1 MNLRSMLA
9 IAFAGVGAAAAILV
23 GVFSYQAASERINA
37 ELDRSL
43 LTTSAEVAAGATQIL
58 APSPVTRGLDDDDH
72 DEAQPMVAQAIAP
85 DGTVRPIGG
94 RPVRLTVDDAD
105 RALAAAGSL
114 GDHSYQDLTAA
125 PDDYRAITVAL
136 GPGRGAVQLGI
147 DVDESR
153 HVLRELATRITAV
166 SALVLIAAALAGWL
180 LARQITRRLVRL
192 TRVTEQVSDG
202 RLDDVAVPTG
212 GRDEVG
218 RLAASFD
225 RMLGRL
231 ADTRADQERLVQ
243 DAAHELRTPLTSL
256 RTNASVLRRFA
267 ELTPDARGRLLEDVD
282 GETRELTHLVDELVE
297 LATRR
302 YETEEP
308 APVEL
313 SDIVERAADR
323 VRHRS
328 GRTITVETDATALT
342 GQAKALERAVS
353 NLLENAV
360 KFAPDGAI
368 EVEICDG
375 RVQVLDR
382 GPGIGDEDAAR
393 VFDRF
398 HRAEGARSLP
408 GSGLGLA
415 IVREIALAHDGSVF
429 AGPRPGGGAVIG
441 FTVGA
446 DLLLPDSHPG
456 HVDG

>member
-1 MNLRSMLA
+1 MNLRSKLA
-9 IAFAGVGAAAAILV
+9 IAFAGVGAAVAILV
-23 GVFSYQAASERINA
+23 GAFSYQAASQRIDA

-58 APSPVTRGLDDDDH
+58 APSPVTRGPDDDDH
-72 DEAQPMVAQAIAP
+72 DEAQPMVAQAIAA
-85 DGTVRPIGG
+85 DGSVRPLGG
-94 RPVRLTVDDAD
+94 RPVRLAVGDED
-105 RALAAAGSL
+105 RALAATGTLADHRYTTFTAGH
-114 GDHSYQDLTAA
+114 DE
-125 PDDYRAITVAL
+125 YRVITVAL
-136 GPGRGAVQLGI
+136 GPGRGAIQLGI

-153 HVLRELATRITAV
+153 HVLSELAARITGV
-166 SALVLIAAALAGWL
+166 SALVLVAAALAGWL

-192 TRVTEQVSDG
+192 TDVTEQVSDG

-218 RLAASFD
+218 RLATSFD

-231 ADTRADQERLVQ
+231 ADARADQDRLVQ

-267 ELTPDARGRLLEDVD
+267 ELTPESRARLLHDVD
-282 GETRELTHLVDELVE
+282 GETRELTHLIDELVE

-302 YETEEP
+302 YQSEEP

-313 SDIVERAADR
+313 GAVAGRAADR
-323 VRHRS
+323 VRRRS
-328 GRTITVETDATALT
+328 GRTISVQADGSALT

-360 KFAPDGAI
+360 KFAPDGPI
-368 EVEICDG
+368 EVVVRDG

-382 GPGIGDEDAAR
+382 GPGIGDDDATR

-398 HRAEGARSLP
+398 HRADAARGLP

-415 IVREIALAHDGSVF
+415 IVREIALAHGGSVF
-429 AGPRPGGGAVIG
+429 AEPRPGGGAVVG
-441 FTVGA
+441 FTVAA
-446 DLLLPDSHPG
+446 DLLLPGSHPG
-456 HVDG
+456 HVDR

>member
-1 MNLRSMLA
+1 MNLRSKLA

-23 GVFSYQAASERINA
+23 GVLSYQAASQRIDA

-43 LTTSAEVAAGATQIL
+43 LTTSAEVAAGATQVL
-58 APSPVTRGLDDDDH
+58 APSPVTRGPDDDDH

-85 DGTVRPIGG
+85 DGTVRPLGG
-94 RPVRLTVDDAD
+94 RPVRLDVDDAD
-105 RALAAAGSL
+105 RALAATGSL
-114 GDHSYQDLTAA
+114 GDHRYWDFTAGR
-125 PDDYRAITVAL
+125 DDYRAITVAL
-136 GPGRGAVQLGI
+136 GPGRGAVELAI

-153 HVLRELATRITAV
+153 NVLSELATRITGV
-166 SALVLIAAALAGWL
+166 SALVLFVAALAGWL

-202 RLDDVAVPTG
+202 RLDDLAVPTG

-218 RLAASFD
+218 RLATSFD

-231 ADTRADQERLVQ
+231 ADARADQERLVQ

-256 RTNASVLRRFA
+256 RTNATVLRRFA
-267 ELTPDARGRLLEDVD
+267 ELSPESRARLLDDVD
-282 GETRELTHLVDELVE
+282 GESRELTHLVDELVE

-302 YETEEP
+302 YEAEEA
-308 APVEL
+308 APVGLGEL
-313 SDIVERAADR
+313 VERAADR
-323 VRHRS
+323 VRRRS
-328 GRTITVETDATALT
+328 GRAVTVTADASAVT
-342 GQAKALERAVS
+342 GQAKALERAVA

-360 KFAPDGAI
+360 KFAPEGPI
-368 EVEICDG
+368 EADVHDG

-382 GPGIGDEDAAR
+382 GPGIGADEAPR

-398 HRAEGARSLP
+398 HRADGARGLP

-415 IVREIALAHDGSVF
+415 IVRDIALAHGGSVF
-429 AGPRPGGGAVIG
+429 AEPRPGGGAVVG

-446 DLLLPDSHPG
+446 DLLLPNSHPG

>member
-1 MNLRSMLA
+1 MNLRSKLA

-23 GVFSYQAASERINA
+23 GVFSYQAASQRIDA

-43 LTTSAEVAAGATQIL
+43 LTTSAEVAAGATQVL
-58 APSPVTRGLDDDDH
+58 APSPVTRGPDDDDH

-85 DGTVRPIGG
+85 DGTTRPLGG
-94 RPVRLTVDDAD
+94 RRVRLDVGDDD
-105 RALAAAGSL
+105 RALAATGSL
-114 GDHSYQDLTAA
+114 GDHRYRDFTAGR
-125 PDDYRAITVAL
+125 DDYRVITVAL

-153 HVLRELATRITAV
+153 HVLKGLAARITGV
-166 SALVLIAAALAGWL
+166 SALVLAVAALAGWL

-192 TRVTEQVSDG
+192 TDVTEQVSDG

-218 RLAASFD
+218 RLATSFD

-231 ADTRADQERLVQ
+231 ADARADQERLVQ

-267 ELTPDARGRLLEDVD
+267 ELSPDSRARLLDDVD

-302 YETEEP
+302 YEAEEP

-313 SDIVERAADR
+313 GDIADRAAER
-323 VRHRS
+323 VRRRS
-328 GRTITVETDATALT
+328 GRAITVETDASALT
-342 GQAKALERAVS
+342 GQAKALERAVT

-360 KFAPDGAI
+360 KFAPEGPI
-368 EVEICDG
+368 EVVVRDG
-375 RVQVLDR
+375 RVEVLDR
-382 GPGIGDEDAAR
+382 GPGIGDDDVAR

-398 HRAEGARSLP
+398 HRADGARGLP

-415 IVREIALAHDGSVF
+415 IVREIALTHCGGVF
-429 AGPRPGGGAVIG
+429 AGPRPGGGAVVG

-446 DLLLPDSHPG
+446 DLLLPNSHPG